1 MSERGALD
9 RRIRQR
15 YPIEN
20 ERTISVAA
28 AAAAVDGGGGERGT
42 TFLSFL
48 FDELLKAFAAASS
61 YFSLP
66 FG

>member
-28 AAAAVDGGGGERGT
+28 VDGGGGERET

-48 FDELLKAFAAASS
+48 FDELLKAFASS

-66 FG
+66 FD

>member
-1 MSERGALD
+1 VFERGALD

-28 AAAAVDGGGGERGT
+28 AAAVGGGGERGT
-42 TFLSFL
+42 TFCRFCLMN
-48 FDELLKAFAAASS
+48 
-61 YFSLP
+61 Y
-66 FG
+66 